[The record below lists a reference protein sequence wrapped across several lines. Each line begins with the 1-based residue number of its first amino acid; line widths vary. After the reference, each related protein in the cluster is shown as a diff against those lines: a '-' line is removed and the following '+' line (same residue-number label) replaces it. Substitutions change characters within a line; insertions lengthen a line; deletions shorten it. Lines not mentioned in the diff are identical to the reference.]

1 MSKPPRRVLVVGATG
16 HIGQAVVRHA
26 LANGREVTAATRREN
41 PECLRNLG
49 VKVAR
54 VDDGFKSLAELAA
67 GHDLVVDAAAPFPL
81 IPGVPGCGQWQA
93 QVNEAVMRMKAVIDA
108 ARCNGARLVYVS
120 SFTTLARGGSA
131 TDRAAALWRR
141 SYSPYFEAK
150 VAMERA
156 VIAAAREGM
165 EAVVVNPVACFGP
178 WEFRARER
186 CFVRLVV
193 ERGLP
198 MILDQGVCVMD
209 TRDAAEA
216 IDRALAKEI
225 YGRPI
230 PIAGHNVGAHELS
243 LRIARMAGIARP
255 QIMPVHPASASAFA
269 YWMQMACMAW
279 GFEPPTAMNFIPLIA
294 DSCPMVRSPE
304 QMALG
309 VRIRPLED
317 TLRDSIA
324 FHQGRMYAQ
333 ESQEQDSRRV

>member
-1 MSKPPRRVLVVGATG
+1 MSKPPRRVLVLGATG

-26 LANGREVTAATRREN
+26 LEKGREVTAATRRDH
-41 PECLRNLG
+41 PECLRDLG
-49 VKVAR
+49 VRIACI
-54 VDDGFKSLAELAA
+54 DGAFGSLAELAA
-67 GHDLVVDAAAPFPL
+67 GHDLVIDAAAPFPL
-81 IPGVPGCGQWQA
+81 IPGVPGCGQWQS
-93 QVNEAVMRMKAVIDA
+93 QVNAAVLRMKAVIDA
-108 ARCNGARLVYVS
+108 ARRNGARLVYVS
-120 SFTTLARGGSA
+120 SFTTLAPRKSRA
-131 TDRAAALWRR
+131 DRAAALWRR

-150 VAMERA
+150 AAMERA

-165 EAVVVNPVACFGP
+165 QAVVVNPVACFGP

-216 IDRALAKEI
+216 IDRALAEEM

-230 PIAGHNVGAHELS
+230 PIAGHNIGAHELS
-243 LRIARMAGIARP
+243 LRIARMAGIDRP
-255 QIMPVHPASASAFA
+255 QIMPVHPATASAYA
-269 YWMQMACMAW
+269 YWMQMASMAW

-294 DSCPMVRSPE
+294 DSCPMERSPE

-317 TLRDSIA
+317 TLRDAIA
-324 FHQGRMYAQ
+324 FHQGRRFAPEFQ
-333 ESQEQDSRRV
+333 KQDSRRG